1 MDPALP
7 REVSVNR
14 YQTDIKQ
21 ISDINQISDIKQISE
36 ICSVESSLLVVVL
49 CLGFF

>member
-14 YQTDIKQ
+14 YHTDIKQ
-21 ISDINQISDIKQISE
+21 ISDIKEISE

-49 CLGFF
+49 CLAIF